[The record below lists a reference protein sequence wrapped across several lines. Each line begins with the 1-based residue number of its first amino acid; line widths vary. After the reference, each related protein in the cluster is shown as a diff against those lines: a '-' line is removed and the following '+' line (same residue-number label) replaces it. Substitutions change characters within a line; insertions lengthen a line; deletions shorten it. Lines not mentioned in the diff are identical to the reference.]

1 MNVKTLLGKR
11 IKSLRQSRRMTQEEL
26 AEKMGISAKYLS
38 SIERGQEN
46 PTLDTMIK
54 LSDSLRI
61 ELEEVFTVSH
71 EVSDPKL
78 LRKSLDHL
86 LKEADQEK
94 LRIAVKLLK
103 AAFH

>member
-1 MNVKTLLGKR
+1 MDVKALVGKR
-11 IKSLRQSRRMTQEEL
+11 IKSLRQARKTTQEAL

-46 PTLDTMIK
+46 PTLDTLIK
-54 LSDSLRI
+54 LADALKV
-61 ELEEVFTVSH
+61 ELEEIFTISH
-71 EVSDPKL
+71 EVSDPKS

-94 LRIAVKLLK
+94 LQIAVKLLK
-103 AAFH
+103 ATFH